1 MYTTTARKRVSP
13 VTEAESEAQSRFSME
28 AMPNSAIL
36 PMAGVPSGRPDAS
49 SDLGNRIR
57 QRLPGVQERAQAQ
70 IATAEQEADRLS
82 ASVTS
87 GSPEAV
93 KAAMGRKLGADF
105 SGVRFHTGAN
115 DAARATAKGAR
126 AYTSGADIYF
136 GEGGFDPSVAA
147 HELVHTAQQGMVE
160 SAVATVSTPVGGIQ
174 MEPETQP
181 RRQKRK
187 GLDRVTHTIERLD
200 DKITDKTVGRLARW
214 DKEAIDELHAAKTSG
229 TWDQLNKK
237 QKAAWIARNPVAY
250 SRYKKDARVREKAAA
265 RVQKRAAQEAAVGAF
280 LEKRW
285 ATDGK
290 KRSFIRDA
298 QNPQASGAQGATPT
312 YHVGAVRGELSD
324 SDTASAV
331 ASEVLDRAGAVSE
344 NVGSER
350 VSAGFGMVGNLQTG
364 IEEGTEFVSA
374 VQEGRAGDALEH
386 GTNFASNAK
395 ETYENIQGV
404 MGDGVLPEIPDE
416 IGDAVD
422 GGLSLFGDAKNSVK
436 DSVQFVKAVR
446 EGRAGDAVVHGASF
460 AANAEKVY
468 EDFQGIMGD
477 KIPCAPA
484 GVGEVLGGGVKI
496 AKGAKTAYEGGVQED
511 AMNTVSKQVL
521 NGRTRDELSDEDV
534 LKHDIAIQGRD
545 QGRIMMVKGSGEAVE
560 GVFQAGAGAAE
571 LSGVGAV
578 AAPVLKAGAYAA
590 KGATKV
596 ATHALHDKLKG
607 TVTEQTTSIN
617 RDLIKDYLD
626 SQGLDHNEKNIR
638 EAKRAMMR
646 YMGFSTGYRE
656 ELLADQSAK
665 RAQKIVEGANA
676 GDEQYIEMIK
686 AMGGKTDENGRYTAE
701 GLRERL
707 GSDQTR
713 EQVVGSTQRIDAM
726 AAASRGR
733 RLAQEDRLRQDL
745 ERRRAKLAALQQTT
759 NSSSSYWQRRKL
771 AKKEES
777 VRKTEADLNRRVEK
791 NRRFGYHP

>member
-36 PMAGVPSGRPDAS
+36 PMAGVPSGRPESS

-115 DAARATAKGAR
+115 DAARAAAKGAR

-290 KRSFIRDA
+290 KRSFIKDA

-374 VQEGRAGDALEH
+374 VQEGRAGDA
-386 GTNFASNAK
+386 
-395 ETYENIQGV
+395 
-404 MGDGVLPEIPDE
+404 
-416 IGDAVD
+416 
-422 GGLSLFGDAKNSVK
+422 
-436 DSVQFVKAVR
+436 
-446 EGRAGDAVVHGASF
+446 VVHGASF

-496 AKGAKTAYEGGVQED
+496 AKGVKTAYEGGVQED